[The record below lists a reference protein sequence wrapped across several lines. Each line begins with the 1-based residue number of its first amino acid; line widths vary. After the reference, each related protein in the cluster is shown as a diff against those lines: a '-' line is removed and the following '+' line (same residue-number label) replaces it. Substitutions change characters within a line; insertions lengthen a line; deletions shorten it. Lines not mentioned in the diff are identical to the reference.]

1 MSLRDRLFKFIFFR
15 SIFTMIGER
24 SPYSAK
30 TTDFPPYFQYEIGP
44 YQADYKLYFA
54 KQPFLQVYKNEVF
67 NKMYEYAGY
76 DLIRY
81 LEFHYEAYANKADFI
96 HFSGMKSPNG

>member
-1 MSLRDRLFKFIFFR
+1 MKVEYKSGQFIITEIREGFNADLCGLQPGMVIEKYNGVVIKEAIKRLLPK
-15 SIFTMIGER
+15 
-24 SPYSAK
+24 SA
-30 TTDFPPYFQYEIGP
+30 TT
-44 YQADYKLYFA
+44 
-54 KQPFLQVYKNEVF
+54 VS